1 MEFQNISV
9 VGLGTMGHG
18 IAQTLALA
26 GADVRVYDTNRQF
39 VEGLHHRISRNL
51 SVMMEAGAIPT
62 MHEAEVLERI
72 VCCANESQA
81 LQDSELV
88 IEAIAED
95 LELKQAFFQRCESV
109 VSAET
114 ILASNTSSFPMTAI
128 SEKLNRPDRTINTH
142 WFNPPHVIP
151 VVEVIPGEKTTQQT
165 VDRIVRF
172 LQELGKHPVRIHQ
185 ELPGFVLNRLQIA
198 LFREMLDLVGR
209 GVISAED
216 LDVAVRGS
224 LGLRWAAVG
233 PMRVGDFGGWDI
245 LTKVYK
251 VLVTEIRSDTKLP
264 EALADL
270 QLQGNLG
277 LKTGAGFFEY
287 PHKDRERVLAE
298 KDRKFM
304 AWAKVLGENYDS

>member
-1 MEFQNISV
+1 MEFLNISV

-18 IAQTLALA
+18 IAQTIALA
-26 GADVRVYDTNRQF
+26 GANVRVFDTNRKF
-39 VEGLHHRISRNL
+39 VEGLHHRISGNL
-51 SVMMEAGAIPT
+51 SVMMDAGAIPQVN
-62 MHEAEVLERI
+62 EEEVLERV
-72 VCCANESQA
+72 VCCANESAA
-81 LQDSELV
+81 LQDSEFV

-128 SEKLNRPDRTINTH
+128 SQKLSRPERTINTH

-151 VVEVIPGEKTTQQT
+151 VVEVIPGKETSQQT
-165 VDRIVRF
+165 VDQIIRF
-172 LQELGKHPVRIHQ
+172 LKELGKHPVRIHQ
-185 ELPGFVLNRLQIA
+185 ELPGFVLNRLQVA

-245 LTKVYK
+245 LTKVYE
-251 VLVTEIRSDTKLP
+251 VLVTEICSDTELP
-264 EALADL
+264 EALVDL
-270 QLQGNLG
+270 QLHGRLG
-277 LKTGAGFFEY
+277 LKTGAGFFEF
-287 PHKDRERVLAE
+287 PHEDHERVVAE

>member
-1 MEFQNISV
+1 MEFQNVSV

-26 GADVRVYDTNRQF
+26 GANIRVFDTNHKF
-39 VEGLHHRISRNL
+39 LEELHHRISGNL
-51 SVMMEAGAIPT
+51 SVMMDAGAIPQVD
-62 MHEAEVLERI
+62 ESEVLKRI
-72 VCCANESQA
+72 VCCKNESEA
-81 LQDSELV
+81 LQGAEFV
-88 IEAIAED
+88 IEAIVED
-95 LELKQAFFQRCESV
+95 LELKKAFFQRCEKI
-109 VSAET
+109 VSADT
-114 ILASNTSSFPMTAI
+114 ILASNTSSFPMTEI
-128 SEKLNRPDRTINTH
+128 SQLLSRPERAINTH

-165 VDRIVRF
+165 VDQVVRF
-172 LQELGKHPVRIHQ
+172 LKELGKHPVRIHQ

-216 LDVAVRGS
+216 LDIAVRGS

-233 PMRVGDFGGWDI
+233 PMRVGDFGGWDV
-245 LTKVYK
+245 LTKVYE
-251 VLVTEIRSDTKLP
+251 VLASQIRSDTKLP

-270 QLQGNLG
+270 QLQGKLG
-277 LKTGAGFFEY
+277 LKTGAGFFEFPDEDY
-287 PHKDRERVLAE
+287 ERVVAE

-304 AWAKVLGENYDS
+304 AWAKVLREHYES